1 MDRVR
6 EIFLYFV
13 AALAMFSL
21 LCAVYQAMNDKL
33 WSATTLGSIFLVAAL
48 ILYIPNLE
56 VLKAWGVEARL
67 RQSLDRAEEIIE
79 RLRRLSTL
87 SARVTYLTLAWN
99 NRWGEPSA
107 RERMSLL
114 DDIDKQ
120 LEEMNVAPQERKA
133 IIRPLIRM
141 VGVDLYN
148 IYVQVLDRYMNSRK
162 NKTPEEMAKWTE
174 WRQRAVGKGPYHDL
188 EGYDFASELE
198 KASPLTWLEP
208 QHHSAANKFKA
219 ELIELFVGCERKGG
233 YTPQYA
239 EFYDKYSKVP
249 AGTDLKI
256 KELFGF
262 DVNKPD

>member
-13 AALAMFSL
+13 AAVAMFSL

-33 WSATTLGSIFLVAAL
+33 WSATTLGTIFLVSAL
-48 ILYIPNLE
+48 VFYLPHLE

-87 SARVTYLTLAWN
+87 SARVTYLTMAWS
-99 NRWGEPSA
+99 NRLGEPPA

-120 LEEMNVAPQERKA
+120 LEEMNVAPAERKA

-141 VGVDLYN
+141 IGADLYD
-148 IYVQVLDRYMNSRK
+148 IYVQVLDRYMNLRK
-162 NKTPEEMAKWTE
+162 NKTSEQIWTE

-208 QHHSAANKFKA
+208 QHHSAADKFKA

-239 EFYDKYSKVP
+239 DFYDKYSKVP
-249 AGTDLKI
+249 AGTELKI

-262 DVNKPD
+262 DVNNPD